1 MKEMM
6 MFKRS
11 VIAMACIFA
20 LSACGGGGGG
30 SPDVKSADTLS
41 KPAAPVVAEDVEEEV
56 LPKEKKDEE
65 AVGGAPQADTQ
76 DTTAGKGGQ
85 DMAAVSEE
93 NTGNGGAATTDKP
106 KNEDEGAQNDMPQNA
121 ADTDSFTPNHTP
133 ASNMPAGNMEN
144 QAPDNGESAQP
155 ANQPDMANAA
165 DGMQGDDPSAGGQ
178 NAGNTA
184 AAESANQTG
193 NNQPAGSSDSAPASN
208 PAPANGGSNFGRVDL
223 ANGIKLDSGSEN
235 VTLTHCKDKVCGSD
249 FLDEEAPSKSEF
261 ESLSDE
267 KKIEKYKKDG
277 EKFTN
282 LVATEVQANG
292 VNKYVII
299 YKDKS
304 ASSSSARFRRSARL
318 RRSLPAEMPLIPVNQ
333 ADTLIVDGE
342 AVSLTG
348 HSGNIFAPEGNY
360 RYLTYGAEK
369 LSGGSYALRVQGE
382 PAKGEM
388 LAGTAV
394 YNGEVLHFHTENGR
408 PYPTRGRFAAKVDF
422 GSKSVDGIIDS
433 GDDLHMGTQKF
444 KAAIDGNGFKGT
456 WTENGS
462 GDVSGRFYGPG
473 GEEVAGKYSYRPT
486 DAEKGGFGV
495 FAGKKEQD

>member
-1 MKEMM
+1 

-11 VIAMACIFA
+11 VIAMACIVA

-30 SPDVKSADTLS
+30 SPDVKSADTPS
-41 KPAAPVVAEDVEEEV
+41 KPAAPVVAE
-56 LPKEKKDEE
+56 KETE
-65 AVGGAPQADTQ
+65 AKEDAPQAGSQGQGAPSTQ
-76 DTTAGKGGQ
+76 GSQ
-85 DMAAVSEE
+85 DMAAVSAE

-121 ADTDSFTPNHTP
+121 A
-133 ASNMPAGNMEN
+133 
-144 QAPDNGESAQP
+144 
-155 ANQPDMANAA
+155 
-165 DGMQGDDPSAGGQ
+165 
-178 NAGNTA
+178 
-184 AAESANQTG
+184 ESANQAEK
-193 NNQPAGSSDSAPASN
+193 NQVGGSQNPASSTN
-208 PAPANGGSNFGRVDL
+208 PNATNGGNFGRVDL

-235 VTLTHCKDKVCGSD
+235 VTLTHCKDKVCDRD

-261 ESLSDE
+261 ESLDDSGR
-267 KKIEKYKKDG
+267 INKYKKDG
-277 EKFTN
+277 KSDKFTN

-304 ASSSSARFRRSARL
+304 ASSAQFRRSARS

-369 LSGGSYALRVQGE
+369 LSGGSYALSVQGE

-408 PYPTRGRFAAKVDF
+408 PYPSRGRFAAKVDF

-462 GDVSGRFYGPG
+462 GDVSGKFYGPA

>member
-1 MKEMM
+1 

-41 KPAAPVVAEDVEEEV
+41 KPAAPVVSEKETEAKED
-56 LPKEKKDEE
+56 
-65 AVGGAPQADTQ
+65 APQAGSQ
-76 DTTAGKGGQ
+76 GQGAPSAQGSQ

-93 NTGNGGAATTDKP
+93 NTGNGGAATADNP
-106 KNEDEGAQNDMPQNA
+106 KNEDEGAQDDMPQNA
-121 ADTDSFTPNHTP
+121 ADTDSLTPNHTP
-133 ASNMPAGNMEN
+133 ASNMPAVNMEN
-144 QAPDNGESAQP
+144 QAPDTGESAQP
-155 ANQPDMANAA
+155 ENQPDAANAG
-165 DGMQGDDPSAGGQ
+165 DGIQGDDPSAGGE

-184 AAESANQTG
+184 AQGTNQAE
-193 NNQPAGSSDSAPASN
+193 NNQAAGSQNPASSTN
-208 PAPANGGSNFGRVDL
+208 PSATNGGGDFGRVDL

-249 FLDEEAPSKSEF
+249 FLDEEAPPKSEF
-261 ESLSDE
+261 ESLDDSGR
-267 KKIEKYKKDG
+267 INKYKKDG
-277 EKFTN
+277 QDKFTN
-282 LVATEVQANG
+282 LVATEVKANG
-292 VNKYVII
+292 TNKYVII

-304 ASSSSARFRRSARL
+304 TSSARVRRSARS

-342 AVSLTG
+342 AVILTE
-348 HSGNIFAPEGNY
+348 HHGNIFAPEGNY

-408 PYPTRGRFAAKVDF
+408 SYPTKGRFAAKVDF

-444 KAAIDGNGFKGT
+444 KAAINGNGFKGT
-456 WTENGS
+456 WTENGG
-462 GDVSGRFYGPG
+462 GDVSGRFYGPA
-473 GEEVAGKYSYRPT
+473 GEEVAGKYSHRPT

>member
-1 MKEMM
+1 

-41 KPAAPVVAEDVEEEV
+41 KPAAPVVSEKETEAKED
-56 LPKEKKDEE
+56 
-65 AVGGAPQADTQ
+65 APQAGSQ
-76 DTTAGKGGQ
+76 GQGAPSAQGSQ

-93 NTGNGGAATTDKP
+93 NTGNGGAATADNP

-121 ADTDSFTPNHTP
+121 ADTDSLTPNHTP

-144 QAPDNGESAQP
+144 QAPDAGESEQP
-155 ANQPDMANAA
+155 ANQPDMANTA
-165 DGMQGDDPSAGGQ
+165 DGMQGDDPSAGGE

-184 AAESANQTG
+184 AQGANQAG
-193 NNQPAGSSDSAPASN
+193 NNQAAGSSDPIPASN
-208 PAPANGGSNFGRVDL
+208 PATTNSGGDFGRVDL
-223 ANGIKLDSGSEN
+223 ANGIKLDGGSEN
-235 VTLTHCKDKVCGSD
+235 VTLTHCKDKVCGSN

-261 ESLSDE
+261 EKLSDAE
-267 KKIEKYKKDG
+267 KINKYKKNG
-277 EKFTN
+277 GKFTG
-282 LVATEVQANG
+282 LVATRVENNG
-292 VNKYVII
+292 LNQYTII
-299 YKDKS
+299 YQ
-304 ASSSSARFRRSARL
+304 AQPTRSARS

-433 GDDLHMGTQKF
+433 GDGLHMGTQKF

-462 GDVSGRFYGPG
+462 GDVSGKFYGPA

>member
-1 MKEMM
+1 

-30 SPDVKSADTLS
+30 SPDVKSADTPS
-41 KPAAPVVAEDVEEEV
+41 KPAAPVVAE
-56 LPKEKKDEE
+56 KETE
-65 AVGGAPQADTQ
+65 AKENAPQADSQGQGAPSTQ
-76 DTTAGKGGQ
+76 GSQ
-85 DMAAVSEE
+85 DMAAVSAE
-93 NTGNGGAATTDKP
+93 NTGNGGTVTTDKP

-121 ADTDSFTPNHTP
+121 ADTDSLTPNHTP
-133 ASNMPAGNMEN
+133 APNMPAGDMEN

-155 ANQPDMANAA
+155 ENQPDAANAG
-165 DGMQGDDPSAGGQ
+165 DGIQGDDPSAGGE

-208 PAPANGGSNFGRVDL
+208 PAPANGGGDFGRT
-223 ANGIKLDSGSEN
+223 N
-235 VTLTHCKDKVCGSD
+235 VGNSVVIDGPSQNITLTHCKGDSCDGD
-249 FLDEEAPSKSEF
+249 NLLDEEAPSKSEF
-261 ESLSDE
+261 DNLSESE
-267 KKIEKYKKDG
+267 RMEKYKKDG
-277 EKFTN
+277 KSDKFTGF
-282 LVATEVQANG
+282 VADKLQMKGTNQ
-292 VNKYVII
+292 YII
-299 YKDKS
+299 FYKPKTT
-304 ASSSSARFRRSARL
+304 SSARFRRSARS

-342 AVSLTG
+342 AVILTG

-369 LSGGSYALRVQGE
+369 LPGGSYALRVQGE

-408 PYPTRGRFAAKVDF
+408 PSPSRGRFAAKVDF

-433 GDDLHMGTQKF
+433 GDGLHMGTQKF

-456 WTENGS
+456 WTENGG
-462 GDVSGRFYGPG
+462 GDVSGRFYGPT

-486 DAEKGGFGV
+486 DAGKGGFGV
-495 FAGKKEQD
+495 FVGKKEQD

>member
-1 MKEMM
+1 

-11 VIAMACIFA
+11 VIAMACIVA

-30 SPDVKSADTLS
+30 SPAVKSADTPS
-41 KPAAPVVAEDVEEEV
+41 KPAAPVVAE
-56 LPKEKKDEE
+56 KETE
-65 AVGGAPQADTQ
+65 AKEDAPQAGSQGQGAPSTQ
-76 DTTAGKGGQ
+76 GSQ
-85 DMAAVSEE
+85 DMAAVSAE
-93 NTGNGGAATTDKP
+93 NTGNGGAATTDTP

-121 ADTDSFTPNHTP
+121 ADTDSLTPNHTP
-133 ASNMPAGNMEN
+133 APNMPAGDMEN

-165 DGMQGDDPSAGGQ
+165 DGMQGDDPSAGGE

-184 AAESANQTG
+184 DQAANQAE
-193 NNQPAGSSDSAPASN
+193 NNQAAGSQN
-208 PAPANGGSNFGRVDL
+208 PAPSSNSNAANGGGDFGRT
-223 ANGIKLDSGSEN
+223 N
-235 VTLTHCKDKVCGSD
+235 VGNSVVIDGPSQNITLTHCKGDSCND
-249 FLDEEAPSKSEF
+249 DNLLDEEAPSKSEF
-261 ESLSDE
+261 EKLSE
-267 KKIEKYKKDG
+267 SERMEKYKKDG
-277 EKFTN
+277 KGKFVG
-282 LVATEVQANG
+282 LVATTVKMEG
-292 VNKYVII
+292 TNKYII
-299 YKDKS
+299 FYTDNPPT
-304 ASSSSARFRRSARL
+304 RSARS

-369 LSGGSYALRVQGE
+369 LSGGSYAFRVQGE

-394 YNGEVLHFHTENGR
+394 YNGEVLHFHMENGR

-433 GDDLHMGTQKF
+433 GDDLHMGKQKF

-456 WTENGS
+456 WTENGG
-462 GDVSGRFYGPG
+462 GDVSGRFYGPA

>member
-1 MKEMM
+1 

-41 KPAAPVVAEDVEEEV
+41 KPAAPVVSEKETEAKED
-56 LPKEKKDEE
+56 
-65 AVGGAPQADTQ
+65 APQAGSQ
-76 DTTAGKGGQ
+76 GQGAPSAQGGQ

-93 NTGNGGAATTDKP
+93 NTGNGGAAATDKP

-121 ADTDSFTPNHTP
+121 ADTDSSTPNHTP
-133 ASNMPAGNMEN
+133 APNMPTRDMGN
-144 QAPDNGESAQP
+144 QAPDSGESAQP

-165 DGMQGDDPSAGGQ
+165 DGIQGDDPSVGE
-178 NAGNTA
+178 NAGDQA
-184 AAESANQTG
+184 ANQAE
-193 NNQPAGSSDSAPASN
+193 NNQVGGSQN
-208 PAPANGGSNFGRVDL
+208 PAPSTNPSTTNGGDFGRVDL
-223 ANGIKLDSGSEN
+223 ANGIKLDGGSEN

-249 FLDEEAPSKSEF
+249 FLDEEAPPKSEF

-267 KKIEKYKKDG
+267 ERIKKYKKNG
-277 EKFTN
+277 GKFTG
-282 LVATEVQANG
+282 LVATRVENNG
-292 VNKYVII
+292 LNQYTII
-299 YKDKS
+299 YQ
-304 ASSSSARFRRSARL
+304 AQPTRSARSRRS
-318 RRSLPAEMPLIPVNQ
+318 RRSLPAEIPLIPVNQ

-369 LSGGSYALRVQGE
+369 LSGGSYALSVQGE

-408 PYPTRGRFAAKVDF
+408 PYPSRGRFAAKVDF

-462 GDVSGRFYGPG
+462 GDVSGKFYGPA

>member
-1 MKEMM
+1 
-6 MFKRS
+6 MFERS

-41 KPAAPVVAEDVEEEV
+41 KPAAPVVAEKETEV
-56 LPKEKKDEE
+56 KED
-65 AVGGAPQADTQ
+65 APQAGSQGQGAPSTQ
-76 DTTAGKGGQ
+76 GSQ
-85 DMAAVSEE
+85 DMAAVSAE

-106 KNEDEGAQNDMPQNA
+106 KNEDEGPQNDMLQN
-121 ADTDSFTPNHTP
+121 S
-133 ASNMPAGNMEN
+133 
-144 QAPDNGESAQP
+144 
-155 ANQPDMANAA
+155 
-165 DGMQGDDPSAGGQ
+165 
-178 NAGNTA
+178 
-184 AAESANQTG
+184 AESANQTG

-208 PAPANGGSNFGRVDL
+208 PAPANGGSDFGRT
-223 ANGIKLDSGSEN
+223 N
-235 VTLTHCKDKVCGSD
+235 VGNSVVIDGPSQNITLTHCKGDPCNGD
-249 FLDEEAPSKSEF
+249 NLLDEEAPPKSEF

-267 KKIEKYKKDG
+267 EKIKKYKKDG
-277 EKFTN
+277 EKFTG
-282 LVATEVQANG
+282 LVAIKVENNG
-292 VNKYVII
+292 LNKYTII
-299 YKDKS
+299 YQ
-304 ASSSSARFRRSARL
+304 AQPTRSARS
-318 RRSLPAEMPLIPVNQ
+318 RRSLPAEIPLIPVNQ

-369 LSGGSYALRVQGE
+369 LPGGSYALRVQGE

-456 WTENGS
+456 WTENGG
-462 GDVSGRFYGPG
+462 GDVSGRFYGPA

>member
-1 MKEMM
+1 

-41 KPAAPVVAEDVEEEV
+41 KPAAPVVSEKETEAKED
-56 LPKEKKDEE
+56 
-65 AVGGAPQADTQ
+65 APQAGSQ
-76 DTTAGKGGQ
+76 GQGAPSAQGSQ

-93 NTGNGGAATTDKP
+93 NTGNGGAATADNP
-106 KNEDEGAQNDMPQNA
+106 KNEDEGAQDDMPQKA
-121 ADTDSFTPNHTP
+121 AGTDSLTPNHTP
-133 ASNMPAGNMEN
+133 APNMPAGNMEN
-144 QAPDNGESAQP
+144 Q
-155 ANQPDMANAA
+155 PDMANTA
-165 DGMQGDDPSAGGQ
+165 DGMQGDDPSAGE

-184 AAESANQTG
+184 AQGANQAE
-193 NNQPAGSSDSAPASN
+193 NNQAAGSSDSTPASN
-208 PAPANGGSNFGRVDL
+208 PAPTNGGGDFGRTNVANGVLIDGPSQN
-223 ANGIKLDSGSEN
+223 I
-235 VTLTHCKDKVCGSD
+235 TLTHCKGDSCSGD
-249 FLDEEAPSKSEF
+249 NLLDEEAPSKSEF
-261 ESLSDE
+261 EKLSDAD
-267 KKIEKYKKDG
+267 KINNYKKDG
-277 EKFTN
+277 KNNNKFVG
-282 LVATEVQANG
+282 LVADRVKKDGT
-292 VNKYVII
+292 NKYII
-299 YKDKS
+299 FYTDNPPT
-304 ASSSSARFRRSARL
+304 RSARSRRS

-369 LSGGSYALRVQGE
+369 LPGGSYALRVQGE
-382 PAKGEM
+382 PSKGEM
-388 LAGTAV
+388 LAGAAV

-408 PYPTRGRFAAKVDF
+408 SYPTRGRFAAKVDF

-456 WTENGS
+456 WTENGG
-462 GDVSGRFYGPG
+462 GDVSGRFYGPA

>member
-1 MKEMM
+1 

-41 KPAAPVVAEDVEEEV
+41 KPAAPVVSEKETEAKED
-56 LPKEKKDEE
+56 
-65 AVGGAPQADTQ
+65 APQAGSQ
-76 DTTAGKGGQ
+76 GQGAPSAQGSQ

-93 NTGNGGAATTDKP
+93 NTGNGGAATADNP
-106 KNEDEGAQNDMPQNA
+106 KNEDEGAQDDMPQKA
-121 ADTDSFTPNHTP
+121 AGTDSLTPNHTP
-133 ASNMPAGNMEN
+133 APNMPAGNMEN
-144 QAPDNGESAQP
+144 Q
-155 ANQPDMANAA
+155 PDMANTA
-165 DGMQGDDPSAGGQ
+165 DGMQGDDPSAGE
-178 NAGNTA
+178 NVGNTA
-184 AAESANQTG
+184 AQGANQAE
-193 NNQPAGSSDSAPASN
+193 NNQAAGSSDSTPASN
-208 PAPANGGSNFGRVDL
+208 PAPTNGGGDFGRTNVANGVLIDGPSQN
-223 ANGIKLDSGSEN
+223 I
-235 VTLTHCKDKVCGSD
+235 TLTHCKGDSCSGD
-249 FLDEEAPSKSEF
+249 NLLDEEAPSKSEF
-261 ESLSDE
+261 EKLSDAD
-267 KKIEKYKKDG
+267 KINNYKKDG
-277 EKFTN
+277 KNNNKFVG
-282 LVATEVQANG
+282 LVADRVKKDGT
-292 VNKYVII
+292 NKYII
-299 YKDKS
+299 FYTDNPPT
-304 ASSSSARFRRSARL
+304 RSARSRRS

-369 LSGGSYALRVQGE
+369 LPGGSYALRVQGE

-388 LAGTAV
+388 LAGAAV

-456 WTENGS
+456 WTENGG
-462 GDVSGRFYGPG
+462 GDVSGRFYGPA

>member
-1 MKEMM
+1 

-11 VIAMACIFA
+11 VIAMACIVA

-30 SPDVKSADTLS
+30 SPDVKSADTPS
-41 KPAAPVVAEDVEEEV
+41 KPAAPVVAEKETEV
-56 LPKEKKDEE
+56 KED
-65 AVGGAPQADTQ
+65 APQAGSQGQGAPSTQ
-76 DTTAGKGGQ
+76 GSQ
-85 DMAAVSEE
+85 DMAAVSAE

-106 KNEDEGAQNDMPQNA
+106 KNEDEGPQNDMPQNA
-121 ADTDSFTPNHTP
+121 
-133 ASNMPAGNMEN
+133 
-144 QAPDNGESAQP
+144 
-155 ANQPDMANAA
+155 
-165 DGMQGDDPSAGGQ
+165 
-178 NAGNTA
+178 GNTA
-184 AAESANQTG
+184 AQGTNQAE
-193 NNQPAGSSDSAPASN
+193 NNQVGGSQN
-208 PAPANGGSNFGRVDL
+208 PAPSSNPNATNGGNFGRVDL
-223 ANGIKLDSGSEN
+223 ANGVLIDGPSQN
-235 VTLTHCKDKVCGSD
+235 ITLTHCKSD
-249 FLDEEAPSKSEF
+249 SCNGDNLLSEEAPSKSEF
-261 ESLSDE
+261 EQLSDE
-267 KKIEKYKKDG
+267 DKIKKYKKDG
-277 EKFTN
+277 EKFTG
-282 LVATEVQANG
+282 LVADRLQMKGTNQ
-292 VNKYVII
+292 YII
-299 YKDKS
+299 FYKPKTT
-304 ASSSSARFRRSARL
+304 SSARFRRSARS

-369 LSGGSYALRVQGE
+369 LSGGSYALSVQGE

-408 PYPTRGRFAAKVDF
+408 SYPTKGRFAAKVDF

-433 GDDLHMGTQKF
+433 GDDLHMGKQKF

-462 GDVSGRFYGPG
+462 GDVSGRFYGPA

>member
-1 MKEMM
+1 

-30 SPDVKSADTLS
+30 SPDVKSADTPS
-41 KPAAPVVAEDVEEEV
+41 KPAAPVVAE
-56 LPKEKKDEE
+56 KETDAKED
-65 AVGGAPQADTQ
+65 APQAGSQGQGAPFRTRRPRY
-76 DTTAGKGGQ
+76 GGQ
-85 DMAAVSEE
+85 DMAAVSAE
-93 NTGNGGAATTDKP
+93 NTGNGGAETADNPENK
-106 KNEDEGAQNDMPQNA
+106 DEGTQNDMPQN
-121 ADTDSFTPNHTP
+121 
-133 ASNMPAGNMEN
+133 
-144 QAPDNGESAQP
+144 
-155 ANQPDMANAA
+155 
-165 DGMQGDDPSAGGQ
+165 
-178 NAGNTA
+178 

-193 NNQPAGSSDSAPASN
+193 NNQSAGSSDSAPASN
-208 PAPANGGSNFGRVDL
+208 PAPANGGGDFGRT
-223 ANGIKLDSGSEN
+223 N
-235 VTLTHCKDKVCGSD
+235 VGNSVVIDGPSQNITLTHCKGDSCDGD
-249 FLDEEAPSKSEF
+249 NLLDEEAPSKSEF
-261 ESLSDE
+261 DNLSESE
-267 KKIEKYKKDG
+267 RMEKYKKDG
-277 EKFTN
+277 KSDKFTGF
-282 LVATEVQANG
+282 VADKLQMKGTNQ
-292 VNKYVII
+292 YII
-299 YKDKS
+299 FYKPKTT
-304 ASSSSARFRRSARL
+304 SSARFRRSARS

-408 PYPTRGRFAAKVDF
+408 PYPSRGRFAAKVDF

-456 WTENGS
+456 WTENGG
-462 GDVSGRFYGPG
+462 GDVSGRFYGPA

>member
-1 MKEMM
+1 

-30 SPDVKSADTLS
+30 SPDVKSADTPS
-41 KPAAPVVAEDVEEEV
+41 KPAAPVVAEDAGEEV

-76 DTTAGKGGQ
+76 DATAGEGSQ
-85 DMAAVSEE
+85 DMAAVLAE
-93 NTGNGGAATTDKP
+93 NTGNGGAATTDNP
-106 KNEDEGAQNDMPQNA
+106 KNEDEGPQNDMPQNA
-121 ADTDSFTPNHTP
+121 ADTDSLTPNHTTAP
-133 ASNMPAGNMEN
+133 NMPAGDMEN
-144 QAPDNGESAQP
+144 QAPDNG
-155 ANQPDMANAA
+155 
-165 DGMQGDDPSAGGQ
+165 
-178 NAGNTA
+178 
-184 AAESANQTG
+184 ESANQTG

-208 PAPANGGSNFGRVDL
+208 PVPANGGSNFGRVDL
-223 ANGIKLDSGSEN
+223 ANGVLIDGPSQN
-235 VTLTHCKDKVCGSD
+235 ITLTHCKGDSCNGD
-249 FLDEEAPSKSEF
+249 NLLDEEAPSKSEF
-261 ESLSDE
+261 EKLSE
-267 KKIEKYKKDG
+267 SERMEKYKKDG
-277 EKFTN
+277 KDKFVG
-282 LVATEVQANG
+282 LVATTVKMEG
-292 VNKYVII
+292 TNKYII
-299 YKDKS
+299 FYTDKPPT
-304 ASSSSARFRRSARL
+304 RSARS

-394 YNGEVLHFHTENGR
+394 YNGEVLHFHMENSR
-408 PYPTRGRFAAKVDF
+408 PYPFRGRFAAKVDF

-456 WTENGS
+456 WTENGG
-462 GDVSGRFYGPG
+462 GDVSGRFYGPA

>member
-1 MKEMM
+1 
-6 MFKRS
+6 MFERS

-30 SPDVKSADTLS
+30 SPDVKSADTPS
-41 KPAAPVVAEDVEEEV
+41 KPAAPVVAE
-56 LPKEKKDEE
+56 KETDAKED
-65 AVGGAPQADTQ
+65 APQAGSQGQGAPSTQ
-76 DTTAGKGGQ
+76 GSQ
-85 DMAAVSEE
+85 DMAAVSAE
-93 NTGNGGAATTDKP
+93 NTGNGGSATTDKP
-106 KNEDEGAQNDMPQNA
+106 KNEDEGPQNDMPQNA
-121 ADTDSFTPNHTP
+121 ADTDSLTPNHTTAP
-133 ASNMPAGNMEN
+133 NMPAGNMEN
-144 QAPDNGESAQP
+144 QPDA
-155 ANQPDMANAA
+155 ANAG
-165 DGMQGDDPSAGGQ
+165 DGIQGDDPSAGGE

-208 PAPANGGSNFGRVDL
+208 PAPANGGGDFGRT
-223 ANGIKLDSGSEN
+223 N
-235 VTLTHCKDKVCGSD
+235 VGNSVVIDGPSQNITLTHCKGDSCDNGNL
-249 FLDEEAPSKSEF
+249 LDEEAPSKSEF
-261 ESLSDE
+261 EKLSE
-267 KKIEKYKKDG
+267 SERMEKYKKDG
-277 EKFTN
+277 KDKFVG
-282 LVATEVQANG
+282 LVATTVKMEG
-292 VNKYVII
+292 INKYII
-299 YKDKS
+299 FYTDKPPT
-304 ASSSSARFRRSARL
+304 RSARS

-408 PYPTRGRFAAKVDF
+408 PYPSGGRFAAKVDF

-456 WTENGS
+456 WTENGG
-462 GDVSGRFYGPG
+462 GDVSGRFYGPA

-495 FAGKKEQD
+495 FAGKKEKD

>member
-1 MKEMM
+1 

-11 VIAMACIFA
+11 VIAMACIVA

-30 SPDVKSADTLS
+30 SPDVKSADTPS
-41 KPAAPVVAEDVEEEV
+41 KPAAPVVAEKETEV
-56 LPKEKKDEE
+56 KED
-65 AVGGAPQADTQ
+65 APQAGSQGQGAPSTQ
-76 DTTAGKGGQ
+76 GSQ
-85 DMAAVSEE
+85 DMAAVSAE

-106 KNEDEGAQNDMPQNA
+106 KNEDEGPQNDMPQNA
-121 ADTDSFTPNHTP
+121 
-133 ASNMPAGNMEN
+133 
-144 QAPDNGESAQP
+144 
-155 ANQPDMANAA
+155 
-165 DGMQGDDPSAGGQ
+165 
-178 NAGNTA
+178 GNTA
-184 AAESANQTG
+184 AQGTNQAE
-193 NNQPAGSSDSAPASN
+193 NNQVGGSQN
-208 PAPANGGSNFGRVDL
+208 PAPSSNPNATNGGNFGRVDL
-223 ANGIKLDSGSEN
+223 ANGVLIDGPSQN
-235 VTLTHCKDKVCGSD
+235 ITLTHCKSD
-249 FLDEEAPSKSEF
+249 SCNGDNLLSEEAPSKSEF
-261 ESLSDE
+261 EQLSDE
-267 KKIEKYKKDG
+267 DKIKKYKKDG
-277 EKFTN
+277 EKFTG
-282 LVATEVQANG
+282 LVADRLQMKGTNQ
-292 VNKYVII
+292 YII
-299 YKDKS
+299 FYKPKTT
-304 ASSSSARFRRSARL
+304 SSARFRRSARS

-369 LSGGSYALRVQGE
+369 LPGGSYALRVQGE
-382 PAKGEM
+382 PSKGEM

-408 PYPTRGRFAAKVDF
+408 PSPSRGRFAAKVDF

-433 GDDLHMGTQKF
+433 GDGLHMGTQKF

-456 WTENGS
+456 WTENGG
-462 GDVSGRFYGPG
+462 GDVSGKFYGPA

>member
-1 MKEMM
+1 

-41 KPAAPVVAEDVEEEV
+41 KPAAPVVSEKETEAKED
-56 LPKEKKDEE
+56 
-65 AVGGAPQADTQ
+65 APQAGSQ
-76 DTTAGKGGQ
+76 GQGAPSAQGGQ

-93 NTGNGGAATTDKP
+93 NTGNGGAAATDKP
-106 KNEDEGAQNDMPQNA
+106 KNEDEGPQNDMPQNA
-121 ADTDSFTPNHTP
+121 ADTDSLTPNHTP
-133 ASNMPAGNMEN
+133 APNMPTGDMGN
-144 QAPDNGESAQP
+144 QAPDYGESAQP
-155 ANQPDMANAA
+155 ENQPDAANAG
-165 DGMQGDDPSAGGQ
+165 DGIQGDDPSAGGE

-184 AAESANQTG
+184 AQGTNQAE
-193 NNQPAGSSDSAPASN
+193 NNQAAGSQNPASSTN
-208 PAPANGGSNFGRVDL
+208 PSTTNSGGDFGRT
-223 ANGIKLDSGSEN
+223 N
-235 VTLTHCKDKVCGSD
+235 VGNSVVIDGPSQNITLTHCKGDSCND
-249 FLDEEAPSKSEF
+249 DNLLYEEAPSKSEF

-277 EKFTN
+277 EKFTG
-282 LVATEVQANG
+282 LVAIKVENNG
-292 VNKYVII
+292 LNKYTII
-299 YKDKS
+299 YQ
-304 ASSSSARFRRSARL
+304 AQPTRSARS

-382 PAKGEM
+382 PSKGEM

-408 PYPTRGRFAAKVDF
+408 PSPSRGRFAAKVDF

-433 GDDLHMGTQKF
+433 GDGLHMGTQKF

-456 WTENGS
+456 WTENGG
-462 GDVSGRFYGPG
+462 GDVSGKFYGPA

>member
-1 MKEMM
+1 
-6 MFKRS
+6 MFERS

-41 KPAAPVVAEDVEEEV
+41 KPAAPVVAEKETEV
-56 LPKEKKDEE
+56 KED
-65 AVGGAPQADTQ
+65 APQAGSQGQGAPSTQ
-76 DTTAGKGGQ
+76 GSQ
-85 DMAAVSEE
+85 DMAAVSAE

-106 KNEDEGAQNDMPQNA
+106 KNEDEGPQNDMPQN
-121 ADTDSFTPNHTP
+121 S
-133 ASNMPAGNMEN
+133 
-144 QAPDNGESAQP
+144 
-155 ANQPDMANAA
+155 
-165 DGMQGDDPSAGGQ
+165 
-178 NAGNTA
+178 
-184 AAESANQTG
+184 AESANQTG
-193 NNQPAGSSDSAPASN
+193 NNQPADSSDSAPASN

-223 ANGIKLDSGSEN
+223 ANGVLIDGPSQN
-235 VTLTHCKDKVCGSD
+235 ITLTHCKGDSCNGD
-249 FLDEEAPSKSEF
+249 NLLDEEAPSKSEF
-261 ESLSDE
+261 ENLNESE
-267 KKIEKYKKDG
+267 QIEKYKKDG
-277 EKFTN
+277 KSDKFTN
-282 LVATEVQANG
+282 LVATAVQANG
-292 VNKYVII
+292 TNKYVII

-304 ASSSSARFRRSARL
+304 TSSARVRRSARS

-369 LSGGSYALRVQGE
+369 LSGGSYALSVQGE

-408 PYPTRGRFAAKVDF
+408 SYPTKGRFAAKVDF

-433 GDDLHMGTQKF
+433 GDDLHMGKQKF

-456 WTENGS
+456 WTENGG
-462 GDVSGRFYGPG
+462 GDVSGRFYGPA

>member
-1 MKEMM
+1 

-11 VIAMACIFA
+11 VIAMACIVA

-30 SPDVKSADTLS
+30 SPDVKSADTPS
-41 KPAAPVVAEDVEEEV
+41 KPAAPVVSEKETEVKED
-56 LPKEKKDEE
+56 
-65 AVGGAPQADTQ
+65 APQAGSQGQGAPSTQ
-76 DTTAGKGGQ
+76 GSQ
-85 DMAAVSEE
+85 DMAAVSAE

-106 KNEDEGAQNDMPQNA
+106 KNEDEGPQNDMPQN
-121 ADTDSFTPNHTP
+121 
-133 ASNMPAGNMEN
+133 
-144 QAPDNGESAQP
+144 
-155 ANQPDMANAA
+155 
-165 DGMQGDDPSAGGQ
+165 
-178 NAGNTA
+178 

-208 PAPANGGSNFGRVDL
+208 PAPANGGGDFGRTNV
-223 ANGIKLDSGSEN
+223 ANGIKLDGPSQN
-235 VTLTHCKDKVCGSD
+235 ITLTHCKDTVCGSN
-249 FLDEEAPSKSEF
+249 FLAEEAPSKSEF
-261 ESLSDE
+261 ESLDDSGR
-267 KKIEKYKKDG
+267 INKYKKDG
-277 EKFTN
+277 QDKFTN
-282 LVATEVQANG
+282 LVATEVKANG
-292 VNKYVII
+292 TNKYVII

-304 ASSSSARFRRSARL
+304 TSSARVRRSARS

-369 LSGGSYALRVQGE
+369 LPGGSYALRVQGE

-456 WTENGS
+456 WTENGG
-462 GDVSGRFYGPG
+462 GDVSGRFYGPA

>member
-1 MKEMM
+1 MAETIPAALNMKGMM
-6 MFKRS
+6 MFERS

-41 KPAAPVVAEDVEEEV
+41 KPAAPVVAEKETEV
-56 LPKEKKDEE
+56 KED
-65 AVGGAPQADTQ
+65 APQAGSQGQGAPSTQ
-76 DTTAGKGGQ
+76 GSQ
-85 DMAAVSEE
+85 DMAAVSAE

-106 KNEDEGAQNDMPQNA
+106 KNEDEGPQNDMPQN
-121 ADTDSFTPNHTP
+121 S
-133 ASNMPAGNMEN
+133 
-144 QAPDNGESAQP
+144 
-155 ANQPDMANAA
+155 
-165 DGMQGDDPSAGGQ
+165 
-178 NAGNTA
+178 
-184 AAESANQTG
+184 AESANQTG
-193 NNQPAGSSDSAPASN
+193 NNQPADSSDSAPASN

-223 ANGIKLDSGSEN
+223 ANGVLIDGPSQN
-235 VTLTHCKDKVCGSD
+235 ITLTHCKGDSCNGD
-249 FLDEEAPSKSEF
+249 NLLDEEAPSKSEF
-261 ESLSDE
+261 ENLNESE
-267 KKIEKYKKDG
+267 RIEKYKKDG
-277 EKFTN
+277 KSDKFTN
-282 LVATEVQANG
+282 LVATAVQANG
-292 VNKYVII
+292 TNKYVII

-304 ASSSSARFRRSARL
+304 ASSSSARFRRSARS

-369 LSGGSYALRVQGE
+369 LSGGSYALSVQGE

-394 YNGEVLHFHTENGR
+394 YNGEVLHFHMENGR
-408 PYPTRGRFAAKVDF
+408 PSPSGGRFAAKVDF

-444 KAAIDGNGFKGT
+444 KAVIDGNGFKGT
-456 WTENGS
+456 WTENGG
-462 GDVSGRFYGPG
+462 GDVSGRFYGPA

>member
-1 MKEMM
+1 

-41 KPAAPVVAEDVEEEV
+41 KPAAPVVSEKETEAKED
-56 LPKEKKDEE
+56 
-65 AVGGAPQADTQ
+65 APQAGSQ
-76 DTTAGKGGQ
+76 GQGAPSAQGSQ

-93 NTGNGGAATTDKP
+93 NTGNGGAATADNP
-106 KNEDEGAQNDMPQNA
+106 KNEDEGAQDDMPQKA
-121 ADTDSFTPNHTP
+121 AGTDSSTPNHTP
-133 ASNMPAGNMEN
+133 APNMPAGNMEN
-144 QAPDNGESAQP
+144 Q
-155 ANQPDMANAA
+155 PDMANTA
-165 DGMQGDDPSAGGQ
+165 DRMQGDDPSAGE

-184 AAESANQTG
+184 AQGANQAE
-193 NNQPAGSSDSAPASN
+193 NNQAAGSSDSTPASN
-208 PAPANGGSNFGRVDL
+208 PAPTNGGGDFGRTNVANGVLIDGPSQN
-223 ANGIKLDSGSEN
+223 I
-235 VTLTHCKDKVCGSD
+235 TLTHCKDTVCGSN
-249 FLDEEAPSKSEF
+249 FLAEEAPSKSEF
-261 ESLSDE
+261 ESLDDSGR
-267 KKIEKYKKDG
+267 INKYKKDG
-277 EKFTN
+277 QDKFTN
-282 LVATEVQANG
+282 LVATEVKANG
-292 VNKYVII
+292 TNKYVII

-304 ASSSSARFRRSARL
+304 TSSARVRRSARS

-456 WTENGS
+456 WTENGG
-462 GDVSGRFYGPG
+462 GDVSGRFYGPA
-473 GEEVAGKYSYRPT
+473 GEEVAGKYSYHPT

>member
-1 MKEMM
+1 

-11 VIAMACIFA
+11 VIAMACIVA

-30 SPDVKSADTLS
+30 SPDVKSADTPS
-41 KPAAPVVAEDVEEEV
+41 KPAAPVVAEKETEV
-56 LPKEKKDEE
+56 KED
-65 AVGGAPQADTQ
+65 APQAGSQGQ
-76 DTTAGKGGQ
+76 DVPSKQGSQ
-85 DMAAVSEE
+85 DMAAVSAE
-93 NTGNGGAATTDKP
+93 NTGNGGSATTDKP
-106 KNEDEGAQNDMPQNA
+106 KNEDEGPQNDMPQNA
-121 ADTDSFTPNHTP
+121 ADTDSLTPNHTP
-133 ASNMPAGNMEN
+133 APNMPTGDMGN
-144 QAPDNGESAQP
+144 QAPDSGESAQP

-165 DGMQGDDPSAGGQ
+165 DGIQGDDPSVGE

-184 AAESANQTG
+184 DQAENQAE
-193 NNQPAGSSDSAPASN
+193 NNQPAGSQN
-208 PAPANGGSNFGRVDL
+208 PAPSTNPNATNGGGDFGRT
-223 ANGIKLDSGSEN
+223 N
-235 VTLTHCKDKVCGSD
+235 VGNSVVIDGPSQNITLTHCKGDSCND
-249 FLDEEAPSKSEF
+249 DNLLYEEAPSKSEF

-277 EKFTN
+277 EKFTG
-282 LVATEVQANG
+282 LVAIKVENNG
-292 VNKYVII
+292 LNKYTII
-299 YKDKS
+299 YQ
-304 ASSSSARFRRSARL
+304 AQPTRSARS

-408 PYPTRGRFAAKVDF
+408 SYPTRGRFAAKVDF

-456 WTENGS
+456 WTENGG
-462 GDVSGRFYGPG
+462 GDVSGKFYGPA

>member
-1 MKEMM
+1 

-11 VIAMACIFA
+11 VIAMACIVA

-30 SPDVKSADTLS
+30 SPDVKSADTPS
-41 KPAAPVVAEDVEEEV
+41 KPAAPVVAE
-56 LPKEKKDEE
+56 KETE
-65 AVGGAPQADTQ
+65 AKEDAPQAGSQGQGAPSTQ
-76 DTTAGKGGQ
+76 GSQ
-85 DMAAVSEE
+85 DMAAVSAE
-93 NTGNGGAATTDKP
+93 NTGNDGAATTDTP
-106 KNEDEGAQNDMPQNA
+106 KNEDEGAQNDMPQN
-121 ADTDSFTPNHTP
+121 
-133 ASNMPAGNMEN
+133 
-144 QAPDNGESAQP
+144 
-155 ANQPDMANAA
+155 
-165 DGMQGDDPSAGGQ
+165 
-178 NAGNTA
+178 

-208 PAPANGGSNFGRVDL
+208 PAPANGGGDFGRTNVG
-223 ANGIKLDSGSEN
+223 NGVLIDGPSQN
-235 VTLTHCKDKVCGSD
+235 ITLTHCKGDPCNGD
-249 FLDEEAPSKSEF
+249 NLLDEEAPSKSEF
-261 ESLSDE
+261 EKLNESE
-267 KKIEKYKKDG
+267 RIEKYKKDG
-277 EKFTN
+277 KDKFVG
-282 LVATEVQANG
+282 LVATTVKMEG
-292 VNKYVII
+292 TNKYII
-299 YKDKS
+299 FYTDKPPT
-304 ASSSSARFRRSARL
+304 RSARS

-369 LSGGSYALRVQGE
+369 LPGGSYALRVQGE

-388 LAGTAV
+388 LAGAAV

-462 GDVSGRFYGPG
+462 GDVSGKFYGPA

>member
-1 MKEMM
+1 
-6 MFKRS
+6 MFERS

-41 KPAAPVVAEDVEEEV
+41 KPAAPVVAEKETEV
-56 LPKEKKDEE
+56 KED
-65 AVGGAPQADTQ
+65 APQAGSQGQGAPSTQ
-76 DTTAGKGGQ
+76 GSQ
-85 DMAAVSEE
+85 DMAAVSAE

-106 KNEDEGAQNDMPQNA
+106 KNEDEGPQNDMPQN
-121 ADTDSFTPNHTP
+121 S
-133 ASNMPAGNMEN
+133 
-144 QAPDNGESAQP
+144 
-155 ANQPDMANAA
+155 
-165 DGMQGDDPSAGGQ
+165 
-178 NAGNTA
+178 
-184 AAESANQTG
+184 AESANQTG
-193 NNQPAGSSDSAPASN
+193 NNQPADSSDSAPASN

-223 ANGIKLDSGSEN
+223 ANGVLIDGPSQN
-235 VTLTHCKDKVCGSD
+235 ITLTHCKGDSCNGD
-249 FLDEEAPSKSEF
+249 NLLDEEAPSKSEF
-261 ESLSDE
+261 ENLNESE
-267 KKIEKYKKDG
+267 RIEKYKKDG
-277 EKFTN
+277 KSDKFTN
-282 LVATEVQANG
+282 LVATAVQANG
-292 VNKYVII
+292 TNKYVII

-304 ASSSSARFRRSARL
+304 TSSARVRRSARS

-333 ADTLIVDGE
+333 ADALIVDGE

-408 PYPTRGRFAAKVDF
+408 PYPSGGRFAAKVDF

-444 KAAIDGNGFKGT
+444 KAVIDGNGFKGT
-456 WTENGS
+456 WTENGG
-462 GDVSGRFYGPG
+462 GDVSGRFYGPA

-486 DAEKGGFGV
+486 DAGKGGFGV

>member
-1 MKEMM
+1 

-11 VIAMACIFA
+11 VIAMACIVA

-41 KPAAPVVAEDVEEEV
+41 KPAAPVVAEDAGEEV

-76 DTTAGKGGQ
+76 DETAGENSQ
-85 DMAAVSEE
+85 DMAVVSAE

-121 ADTDSFTPNHTP
+121 ADTDSLTPNHTTAP
-133 ASNMPAGNMEN
+133 NMPTGDMGN
-144 QAPDNGESAQP
+144 QAPDSGESAQP

-165 DGMQGDDPSAGGQ
+165 DGMQGDDPSAGGE

-184 AAESANQTG
+184 AQGTNQAE
-193 NNQPAGSSDSAPASN
+193 NNQAAGSSDSTPASN
-208 PAPANGGSNFGRVDL
+208 PAPTNGGGDFGRTNVANGVLIDGPSQN
-223 ANGIKLDSGSEN
+223 I
-235 VTLTHCKDKVCGSD
+235 TLTHCKGDSCSGD
-249 FLDEEAPSKSEF
+249 NLLDEEAPSKSEF
-261 ESLSDE
+261 EKLSDAD
-267 KKIEKYKKDG
+267 KINNYKKDG
-277 EKFTN
+277 KNNNKFVG
-282 LVATEVQANG
+282 LVADRVKKDGT
-292 VNKYVII
+292 NKYII
-299 YKDKS
+299 FYTDNPPT
-304 ASSSSARFRRSARL
+304 RSARSRRS

-369 LSGGSYALRVQGE
+369 LPGGSYALRVQGE

-388 LAGTAV
+388 LAGAAV

-462 GDVSGRFYGPG
+462 GDVSGRFYGPA

>member
-1 MKEMM
+1 
-6 MFKRS
+6 MFERS

-41 KPAAPVVAEDVEEEV
+41 KPAAPVVAEKETEV
-56 LPKEKKDEE
+56 KED
-65 AVGGAPQADTQ
+65 APQAGSQGQGAPSTQ
-76 DTTAGKGGQ
+76 GSQ
-85 DMAAVSEE
+85 DMAAVSAE

-106 KNEDEGAQNDMPQNA
+106 KNEDEGPQNDMLQN
-121 ADTDSFTPNHTP
+121 S
-133 ASNMPAGNMEN
+133 
-144 QAPDNGESAQP
+144 
-155 ANQPDMANAA
+155 
-165 DGMQGDDPSAGGQ
+165 
-178 NAGNTA
+178 
-184 AAESANQTG
+184 AESANQTG
-193 NNQPAGSSDSAPASN
+193 NNQPADSSDSAPASN

-223 ANGIKLDSGSEN
+223 ANGVLIDGPSQN
-235 VTLTHCKDKVCGSD
+235 ITLTHCKGDSCNGD
-249 FLDEEAPSKSEF
+249 NLLDEEAPSKSEF
-261 ESLSDE
+261 ENLNESE
-267 KKIEKYKKDG
+267 RIEKYKKDG
-277 EKFTN
+277 KSDKFTN
-282 LVATEVQANG
+282 LVATAVQANG
-292 VNKYVII
+292 TNKYVII

-304 ASSSSARFRRSARL
+304 ASSSFARFRRSARS

-369 LSGGSYALRVQGE
+369 LPGGSYALRVQGE
-382 PAKGEM
+382 PSKGEM

-408 PYPTRGRFAAKVDF
+408 PSPSRGRFAAKVDF

-433 GDDLHMGTQKF
+433 GDGLHMGTQKF

-456 WTENGS
+456 WTENGG
-462 GDVSGRFYGPG
+462 GDVSGKFYGPA

>member
-1 MKEMM
+1 

-41 KPAAPVVAEDVEEEV
+41 KPAAPVVSEKETEAKED
-56 LPKEKKDEE
+56 
-65 AVGGAPQADTQ
+65 APQAGSQ
-76 DTTAGKGGQ
+76 GQGAPSAQGSQ

-93 NTGNGGAATTDKP
+93 NTGNGGAATADNP
-106 KNEDEGAQNDMPQNA
+106 KNEDEGAQDDMPQNA
-121 ADTDSFTPNHTP
+121 ADTDSLTPNHTP
-133 ASNMPAGNMEN
+133 ASNMPAVNMEN
-144 QAPDNGESAQP
+144 QAPDTGESAQP
-155 ANQPDMANAA
+155 ENQPDAANAG
-165 DGMQGDDPSAGGQ
+165 DGIQGDDPSAGGE

-184 AAESANQTG
+184 AQGTNQAE
-193 NNQPAGSSDSAPASN
+193 NNQAAGSQNPASSTN
-208 PAPANGGSNFGRVDL
+208 PNATNGGGDFGRVDL

-235 VTLTHCKDKVCGSD
+235 VTLTHCKDTVCGSD

-388 LAGTAV
+388 LAGAAV

-462 GDVSGRFYGPG
+462 GDVSGKFYGPA

>member
-1 MKEMM
+1 
-6 MFKRS
+6 MFERS

-41 KPAAPVVAEDVEEEV
+41 KPAAPVVAEKETEV
-56 LPKEKKDEE
+56 KED
-65 AVGGAPQADTQ
+65 APQAGSQGQGAPSTQ
-76 DTTAGKGGQ
+76 GSQ
-85 DMAAVSEE
+85 DMAAVSAE

-106 KNEDEGAQNDMPQNA
+106 KNEDEGPQNDMPQN
-121 ADTDSFTPNHTP
+121 S
-133 ASNMPAGNMEN
+133 
-144 QAPDNGESAQP
+144 
-155 ANQPDMANAA
+155 
-165 DGMQGDDPSAGGQ
+165 
-178 NAGNTA
+178 
-184 AAESANQTG
+184 AESANQTG
-193 NNQPAGSSDSAPASN
+193 NNQPADSSDSAPASN

-223 ANGIKLDSGSEN
+223 ANGVLIDGPSQN
-235 VTLTHCKDKVCGSD
+235 ITLTHCKGDSCNGD
-249 FLDEEAPSKSEF
+249 NLLDEEAPSKSEF
-261 ESLSDE
+261 ENLNESE
-267 KKIEKYKKDG
+267 RIEKYKKDG
-277 EKFTN
+277 KSDKFTN
-282 LVATEVQANG
+282 LVATAVQANG
-292 VNKYVII
+292 TNKYVII

-304 ASSSSARFRRSARL
+304 ASSSSARFRRSARS

-360 RYLTYGAEK
+360 WYLTYGAEK
-369 LSGGSYALRVQGE
+369 LPGGSYALRVQGE

-456 WTENGS
+456 WTENGG
-462 GDVSGRFYGPG
+462 GDVSGRFYGPA

>member
-1 MKEMM
+1 

-41 KPAAPVVAEDVEEEV
+41 KPAAPVVSEKETEAKED
-56 LPKEKKDEE
+56 
-65 AVGGAPQADTQ
+65 APQAGSQ
-76 DTTAGKGGQ
+76 GQGAPSAQGSQ
-85 DMAAVSEE
+85 DMAAVSAE
-93 NTGNGGAATTDKP
+93 NTGNGGSATTDKP
-106 KNEDEGAQNDMPQNA
+106 KNEDEGPQNDMPQNA
-121 ADTDSFTPNHTP
+121 ADTDSLTPNHTP
-133 ASNMPAGNMEN
+133 APNMPTGDMGN
-144 QAPDNGESAQP
+144 QAPDYGESAQP
-155 ANQPDMANAA
+155 ENQPDAANAG
-165 DGMQGDDPSAGGQ
+165 DGIQGDDPSAGE

-184 AAESANQTG
+184 AQGANQAG
-193 NNQPAGSSDSAPASN
+193 NNQAAGSSDSTPASN
-208 PAPANGGSNFGRVDL
+208 PATTNSGGDFGRTNV
-223 ANGIKLDSGSEN
+223 ANGIKLDGPSQN
-235 VTLTHCKDKVCGSD
+235 ITLTHCKDKVCGSD
-249 FLDEEAPSKSEF
+249 FLDEEAPPKSEF
-261 ESLSDE
+261 ESLDDSGR
-267 KKIEKYKKDG
+267 INKYKKDG
-277 EKFTN
+277 QDKFTN
-282 LVATEVQANG
+282 LVATEVKANG
-292 VNKYVII
+292 TNKYVII

-304 ASSSSARFRRSARL
+304 TSSARVRRSARS

-394 YNGEVLHFHTENGR
+394 YNGEVLHFHMENGR
-408 PYPTRGRFAAKVDF
+408 PYPSRGRFAAKVDF

-444 KAAIDGNGFKGT
+444 KAVIDGNGFKGT
-456 WTENGS
+456 WTENGG
-462 GDVSGRFYGPG
+462 GDVSGRFYGPA

>member
-1 MKEMM
+1 

-30 SPDVKSADTLS
+30 SPDVKSADTPS
-41 KPAAPVVAEDVEEEV
+41 KPAAPVVAE
-56 LPKEKKDEE
+56 KETE
-65 AVGGAPQADTQ
+65 AKEDAPQAGSQ
-76 DTTAGKGGQ
+76 GQGAPSAQGSQ

-93 NTGNGGAATTDKP
+93 NTGNGGAATADNP
-106 KNEDEGAQNDMPQNA
+106 KNEDEGAQDDMPQK
-121 ADTDSFTPNHTP
+121 
-133 ASNMPAGNMEN
+133 
-144 QAPDNGESAQP
+144 
-155 ANQPDMANAA
+155 
-165 DGMQGDDPSAGGQ
+165 
-178 NAGNTA
+178 

-193 NNQPAGSSDSAPASN
+193 NNQSAGSSDSALASN
-208 PAPANGGSNFGRVDL
+208 PAPANGGGDFGRT
-223 ANGIKLDSGSEN
+223 N
-235 VTLTHCKDKVCGSD
+235 VGNSVVIDGPSQNITLTHCKGDSCDGD
-249 FLDEEAPSKSEF
+249 NLLDEEAPSKSEF
-261 ESLSDE
+261 DNLSESE
-267 KKIEKYKKDG
+267 RMEKYKKDG
-277 EKFTN
+277 KSDKFTGF
-282 LVATEVQANG
+282 VADKLQMKGTNQ
-292 VNKYVII
+292 YII
-299 YKDKS
+299 FYKPKTT
-304 ASSSSARFRRSARL
+304 SSARFRRSARS

-408 PYPTRGRFAAKVDF
+408 PYPSGGRFAAKVDF

-456 WTENGS
+456 WTENGG
-462 GDVSGRFYGPG
+462 GDVSGRFYGPA

>member
-1 MKEMM
+1 

-30 SPDVKSADTLS
+30 SPDVKSADTPS
-41 KPAAPVVAEDVEEEV
+41 KPAAPVVAE
-56 LPKEKKDEE
+56 KETDAKED
-65 AVGGAPQADTQ
+65 APQAGSQ
-76 DTTAGKGGQ
+76 GQGAPSAQGGQ
-85 DMAAVSEE
+85 DMAAVSAE
-93 NTGNGGAATTDKP
+93 NTGNGGAETADNPENK
-106 KNEDEGAQNDMPQNA
+106 DEGTQNDMPQN
-121 ADTDSFTPNHTP
+121 
-133 ASNMPAGNMEN
+133 
-144 QAPDNGESAQP
+144 
-155 ANQPDMANAA
+155 
-165 DGMQGDDPSAGGQ
+165 
-178 NAGNTA
+178 

-193 NNQPAGSSDSAPASN
+193 NNQSAGSSDSAPASN
-208 PAPANGGSNFGRVDL
+208 PAPANGGGDFGRT
-223 ANGIKLDSGSEN
+223 N
-235 VTLTHCKDKVCGSD
+235 VGNSVVIDGPSQNITLTHCKGDSCDGD
-249 FLDEEAPSKSEF
+249 NLLDEEAPSKSEF
-261 ESLSDE
+261 DNLSESE
-267 KKIEKYKKDG
+267 RMEKYKKDG
-277 EKFTN
+277 KSDKFTGF
-282 LVATEVQANG
+282 VADKLQMKGTNQ
-292 VNKYVII
+292 YII
-299 YKDKS
+299 FYKPKTT
-304 ASSSSARFRRSARL
+304 SSARFRRSARS
-318 RRSLPAEMPLIPVNQ
+318 RRSLLAEMPLIPVNQ

-408 PYPTRGRFAAKVDF
+408 PYPSRGRFAAKVDF

-456 WTENGS
+456 WTENGG
-462 GDVSGRFYGPG
+462 GDVSGRFYGPA

>member
-1 MKEMM
+1 
-6 MFKRS
+6 MFERS

-41 KPAAPVVAEDVEEEV
+41 KPAAPVVAEKETEV
-56 LPKEKKDEE
+56 KED
-65 AVGGAPQADTQ
+65 APQAGSQGQGAPSTQ
-76 DTTAGKGGQ
+76 GSQ
-85 DMAAVSEE
+85 DMAAVSAE

-106 KNEDEGAQNDMPQNA
+106 KNEDEGPQNDMPQN
-121 ADTDSFTPNHTP
+121 S
-133 ASNMPAGNMEN
+133 
-144 QAPDNGESAQP
+144 
-155 ANQPDMANAA
+155 
-165 DGMQGDDPSAGGQ
+165 
-178 NAGNTA
+178 
-184 AAESANQTG
+184 AESANQTG
-193 NNQPAGSSDSAPASN
+193 NNQPADSSDSAPASN

-223 ANGIKLDSGSEN
+223 ANGVLIDGPSQN
-235 VTLTHCKDKVCGSD
+235 ITLTHCKGDSCNGD
-249 FLDEEAPSKSEF
+249 NLLDEEAPSKSEF
-261 ESLSDE
+261 ENLNESE
-267 KKIEKYKKDG
+267 RIEKYKKDG
-277 EKFTN
+277 KSDKFTN
-282 LVATEVQANG
+282 LVATAVQANG
-292 VNKYVII
+292 TNKYVII

-304 ASSSSARFRRSARL
+304 ASSSSARFRRSARS

-369 LSGGSYALRVQGE
+369 LPGGSYALRVQGE
-382 PAKGEM
+382 PSKGEM

-408 PYPTRGRFAAKVDF
+408 PSPSRGRFAAKVDF

-433 GDDLHMGTQKF
+433 GDGLHMGTQKF

-456 WTENGS
+456 WTENGG
-462 GDVSGRFYGPG
+462 GDVSGKFYGPA

>member
-1 MKEMM
+1 

-11 VIAMACIFA
+11 VIAMACIFP

-30 SPDVKSADTLS
+30 SPDVKSADTPS
-41 KPAAPVVAEDVEEEV
+41 KPAAPVVAEKETEV
-56 LPKEKKDEE
+56 KED
-65 AVGGAPQADTQ
+65 APQAGSQGQGAPSTQ
-76 DTTAGKGGQ
+76 GSQ
-85 DMAAVSEE
+85 DMAAVSAE

-106 KNEDEGAQNDMPQNA
+106 KNEDEGPQNDMPQN
-121 ADTDSFTPNHTP
+121 S
-133 ASNMPAGNMEN
+133 
-144 QAPDNGESAQP
+144 
-155 ANQPDMANAA
+155 
-165 DGMQGDDPSAGGQ
+165 
-178 NAGNTA
+178 
-184 AAESANQTG
+184 AESANQTG
-193 NNQPAGSSDSAPASN
+193 NNQPADSSDSAPASN

-223 ANGIKLDSGSEN
+223 ANGVLIDGPSQN
-235 VTLTHCKDKVCGSD
+235 ITLTHCKGDSCNGD
-249 FLDEEAPSKSEF
+249 NLLDEEAPSKSEF
-261 ESLSDE
+261 ENLNESE
-267 KKIEKYKKDG
+267 RIEKYKKDG
-277 EKFTN
+277 KSDKFTN
-282 LVATEVQANG
+282 LVATAVQANG
-292 VNKYVII
+292 TNKYVII

-304 ASSSSARFRRSARL
+304 ASSSSARFRRSARS

-369 LSGGSYALRVQGE
+369 LPGGSYALRVQGE

-456 WTENGS
+456 WTENGG
-462 GDVSGRFYGPG
+462 GDVSGRFYGPA

>member
-1 MKEMM
+1 
-6 MFKRS
+6 MFERS

-30 SPDVKSADTLS
+30 SPDVKSADTPS
-41 KPAAPVVAEDVEEEV
+41 KPAAPVVAE
-56 LPKEKKDEE
+56 KETDAKED
-65 AVGGAPQADTQ
+65 APQAGSQGQGAPSTQ
-76 DTTAGKGGQ
+76 GSQ
-85 DMAAVSEE
+85 DMAAVSAE
-93 NTGNGGAATTDKP
+93 NTGNGGSATTDKP
-106 KNEDEGAQNDMPQNA
+106 KNEDEGPQNDMPQNA
-121 ADTDSFTPNHTP
+121 ADTDSLTPNHTTAP
-133 ASNMPAGNMEN
+133 NMPAGNMEN
-144 QAPDNGESAQP
+144 QPDA
-155 ANQPDMANAA
+155 ANAG
-165 DGMQGDDPSAGGQ
+165 DGIQGDDPSAGGE

-208 PAPANGGSNFGRVDL
+208 PAPANGGGDFGRT
-223 ANGIKLDSGSEN
+223 N
-235 VTLTHCKDKVCGSD
+235 VGNSVVIDGPSQNITLTHCKGDSCDNGNL
-249 FLDEEAPSKSEF
+249 LDEEAPSKSEF
-261 ESLSDE
+261 EKLSE
-267 KKIEKYKKDG
+267 SERMEKYKKDG
-277 EKFTN
+277 KDKFVG
-282 LVATEVQANG
+282 LVATTVKMEG
-292 VNKYVII
+292 INKYII
-299 YKDKS
+299 FYTDKPPT
-304 ASSSSARFRRSARL
+304 RSARS

-408 PYPTRGRFAAKVDF
+408 PYPSGGRFAAKVDF

-456 WTENGS
+456 WTENGG
-462 GDVSGRFYGPG
+462 GDVSGRFYGPA